1 MCALG
6 NGLGGLDGPEE
17 AGREQTTALASNDSG
32 SSLEWRIDPRVLP
45 TTEVEEEPVPLLATQ
60 IEGEGAE
67 ADWGPASF
75 VLVSDEPGTVDAG
88 IELVRSGGSPVAC
101 DSVGVLM
108 GRR

>member
-1 MCALG
+1 MNRKKRAE
-6 NGLGGLDGPEE
+6 NKQRHWQATIREAAWSGG
-17 AGREQTTALASNDSG
+17 SI
-32 SSLEWRIDPRVLP
+32 IDPRVLP
-45 TTEVEEEPVPLLATQ
+45 TTEVEEEPVPLVATL

-108 GRR
+108 GWR